1 MNFKLVSKNNLGVVT
16 SLLLVI
22 LLSQTKLLNFLFESS
37 LGRTILILFIILIAY
52 TNKFLGILIVLFVVV
67 LFNND
72 NNGYEGFTN
81 TSSSEQKYG
90 NKNTIHQASG
100 SPTSSTNIPLIS
112 KPSASASVE
121 TSTPS
126 SGGVEGFDIIGTE
139 NTIIRGKQSKTIP
152 ISNALNSSINT
163 EPFNGLYSDSYS
175 QF

>member
-1 MNFKLVSKNNLGVVT
+1 MGVVT

-22 LLSQTKLLNFLFESS
+22 LLSQTKILNFLFDSS

-52 TNKFLGILIVLFVVV
+52 TNKFLGILIVFFVVV

-72 NNGYEGFTN
+72 NNGFEGFTN
-81 TSSSEQKYG
+81 SSSAEK
-90 NKNTIHQASG
+90 NKKQQASG
-100 SPTSSTNIPLIS
+100 SPTSSTNVPLIS
-112 KPSASASVE
+112 KLPSSHTES

-126 SGGVEGFDIIGTE
+126 TSGIEGFDIIGIE
-139 NTIIRGKQSKTIP
+139 NTIVRGKQSKSIP
-152 ISNALNSSINT
+152 IDNTLNSSINT

>member
-22 LLSQTKLLNFLFESS
+22 LLSQTKILNFLFDSS

-52 TNKFLGILIVLFVVV
+52 TNKFLGILIVFFVVV

-81 TSSSEQKYG
+81 TSSTEKNNG
-90 NKNTIHQASG
+90 IKNKKQQTSG
-100 SPTSSTNIPLIS
+100 SPTSSTNVPLIS
-112 KPSASASVE
+112 KPQSSHTES

-126 SGGVEGFDIIGTE
+126 TGGIEGFDIIGIE
-139 NTIIRGKQSKTIP
+139 NTMIRGKQSKTIP
-152 ISNALNSSINT
+152 IDNTLNSSINT

>member
-22 LLSQTKLLNFLFESS
+22 LLSQTKILNFLFDSS

-52 TNKFLGILIVLFVVV
+52 TNKFLGILIVFFVVV

-72 NNGYEGFTN
+72 NNGFEGFTN
-81 TSSSEQKYG
+81 SSSAEK
-90 NKNTIHQASG
+90 NKIQQASG
-100 SPTSSTNIPLIS
+100 SPTSSTNVPLIS
-112 KPSASASVE
+112 KLPSSQTES

-126 SGGVEGFDIIGTE
+126 TGGIEGFDIIGIE
-139 NTIIRGKQSKTIP
+139 NTIVRGKQSKSIP
-152 ISNALNSSINT
+152 IDNTLNSSINT